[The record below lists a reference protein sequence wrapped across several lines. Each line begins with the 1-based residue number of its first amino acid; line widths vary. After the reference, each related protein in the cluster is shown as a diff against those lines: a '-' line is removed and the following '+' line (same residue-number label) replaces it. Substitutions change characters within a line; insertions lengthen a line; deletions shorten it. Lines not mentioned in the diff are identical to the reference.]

1 MKLSTLSTQSFEK
14 IRRPAFLDDV
24 ARSSLFRVLGNLEG
38 GTLTITELGGVTRF
52 GKNIDDDSAI
62 HAHIFVKNPLFYRK
76 VVFGGSIG
84 AGESYVMD
92 LWNSPNLTNVI
103 RIISRNLKTLDKIE
117 EGAGS
122 LSNLFQRF
130 MHILAK
136 NSFAG
141 SRKNI
146 GAHYDLSNELFEYF
160 LDSRMMY
167 SSAMFPNSE
176 SSLETASEYK
186 LKNIGEKLN
195 LTKDDHVLEIG
206 TGWGGL
212 AIYLAEKYGC
222 HVTTTTI
229 SKEQFKYVSLKV
241 EENNLENRITLLD
254 LDYRELEGTFDKIV
268 SIEMIEAVGAQYL
281 KGYFRKCDQLLK
293 PGGKMLLQAITI
305 PEQRYESYQKSADF
319 IQRYIFP
326 GGSLP
331 SIESILRNTGKYTS
345 MQLQGLED
353 IGLDYA
359 KTLALWR
366 DRFMSDPGRIH
377 EMGFDDRFIRM
388 WQFYLGY
395 CEGGFLENAISSS
408 QLVLQKN
415 SY

>member
-38 GTLTITELGGVTRF
+38 GTLTITEPGGVTRF

-103 RIISRNLKTLDKIE
+103 RIISRNLKTLEKIE
-117 EGAGS
+117 DGAGS

-408 QLVLQKN
+408 QLVLRKN

>member
-14 IRRPAFLDDV
+14 LCRPAFLDNI
-24 ARSSLFRVLGNLEG
+24 ARSSLFRILDNLEG
-38 GTLTITELGGVTRF
+38 GTLTITEPGGVTRF
-52 GKNIDDDSAI
+52 GENIDDDSAV

-130 MHILAK
+130 MHILAR
-136 NSFAG
+136 NSLSG

-146 GAHYDLSNELFEYF
+146 GAHYDLCNELFEHF

-167 SSAMFPNSE
+167 SSAIFPDSK

-186 LKNIGEKLN
+186 LKTIGEKLA
-195 LTKDDHVLEIG
+195 LTKEDHILEIG

-212 AIYLAEKYGC
+212 AIYLAENYGC

-229 SKEQFKYVSLKV
+229 SKEQFEYASQKV
-241 EENNLENRITLLD
+241 KECNLENKITLLD
-254 LDYRELEGTFDKIV
+254 LDYRELEGTFHKIV
-268 SIEMIEAVGAQYL
+268 SVEMIEAVGAEYL
-281 KGYFRKCDQLLK
+281 KDYFSKCDQLLM

-331 SIESILRNTGKYTS
+331 SIESILMNTGKYTS

-366 DRFMSDPGRIH
+366 DRFMSDPGKIR
-377 EMGFDDRFIRM
+377 EMGFDDRFIKM

-408 QLVLQKN
+408 QLVLRKN
-415 SY
+415 VY